1 MKYIEYASYS
11 TDTDENEIKLN
22 IEKIKDLKH
31 ISYISIPYFYT
42 KLCRNILK
50 DTNIKVSNA
59 IDYPLGISDTK
70 SRSSAVLN
78 AINNGAQK
86 IELVFPNNLLA
97 NRKYD
102 KIKTDIKLN
111 KQICD
116 DNNVELFFYL
126 EYRTFTH
133 QSLIKACNILKE
145 HNINYVYPSTGY
157 MLDNIDDNIIATIL
171 LNQKSNITTIF
182 SGNIWNKDHFEKLKK
197 NNISCVRISTL
208 NIIPDLIGYFYEK

>member
-1 MKYIEYASYS
+1 MKYIEYASYDI
-11 TDTDENEIKLN
+11 DTDENEIKLN
-22 IEKIKDLKH
+22 IEKIKNFN
-31 ISYISIPYFYT
+31 INYVSVPYFYT
-42 KLCRNILK
+42 KLCKTILK
-50 DTNIKVSNA
+50 DTNIKVSNS
-59 IDYPLGISDTK
+59 IDYPFGISDTK
-70 SRSSAVLN
+70 TRNSAVLN

-102 KIKTDIKLN
+102 KIKTDIKTN

-116 DNNVELFFYL
+116 DNNIELFFYL
-126 EYRTFTH
+126 EYRIFTH

-145 HNINYVYPSTGY
+145 NDINFVYPSTGY

-182 SGNIWNKDHFEKLKK
+182 SGNAWNKDHFSKLKK
-197 NNISCVRISTL
+197 HDISFIRINTL
-208 NIIPDLIGYFYEK
+208 NIIEDLIGYFNSK